1 MQAEHDRKIREKGKS
16 NQIFQCGV
24 VVNFPKS
31 VFAGE
36 QFERWI
42 KMKETALETEE
53 ANNKL
58 LQKRVEEAKI
68 EVSELRKELEQQ
80 QEGAKS
86 LESLLV
92 DAHDESRSGH

>member
-1 MQAEHDRKIREKGKS
+1 MSA
-16 NQIFQCGV
+16 
-24 VVNFPKS
+24 
-31 VFAGE
+31 FAGE

-92 DAHDESRSGH
+92 DAHDKSRSGH

>member
-1 MQAEHDRKIREKGKS
+1 M
-16 NQIFQCGV
+16 
-24 VVNFPKS
+24 VVNFPMS